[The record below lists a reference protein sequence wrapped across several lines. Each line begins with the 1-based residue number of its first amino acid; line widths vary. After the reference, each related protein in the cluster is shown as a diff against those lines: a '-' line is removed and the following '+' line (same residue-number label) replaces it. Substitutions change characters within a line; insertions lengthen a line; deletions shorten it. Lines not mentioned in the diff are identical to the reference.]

1 MKLENR
7 SKHMKRCLRY
17 MIKKILITGVNSG
30 VGFYLA
36 KKLSRKFKIIG
47 LSRSNNNIKKI
58 NSKNFSFNKVDLS
71 RVEEIDSLKKTKNID
86 CLINNASIFKQKNFK
101 NLTTAEILSIIQTN
115 LIGTILL
122 TRKILKENNLKKI
135 INIISVSGLNG
146 IKNQTIYSSS
156 KHGLK
161 GFFESL
167 NYEIGKKTKIYNI
180 YPGGINTELWNNYK
194 NIKNKKAKNF
204 LNPNDIFS
212 LVFFLINQNNNAIY
226 KNIVLFPDN
235 DFH

>member
-7 SKHMKRCLRY
+7 SKHMKRCLRC

-86 CLINNASIFKQKNFK
+86 CLINNASIFKQKDFK

-204 LNPNDIFS
+204 LSPNDIFS

>member
-1 MKLENR
+1 
-7 SKHMKRCLRY
+7 

-30 VGFYLA
+30 VGFNLA

-71 RVEEIDSLKKTKNID
+71 KTEEIDSLKKTKNID
-86 CLINNASIFKQKNFK
+86 CLINNASIFKQKDFK

-122 TRKILKENNLKKI
+122 TKKILKENNLKKI

-194 NIKNKKAKNF
+194 NIKKKKAKNF
-204 LNPNDIFS
+204 LSPDDIFS
-212 LVFFLINQNNNAIY
+212 LVFFLIKQNNNAIY

>member
-86 CLINNASIFKQKNFK
+86 CLINNASIFKQKDFK

-146 IKNQTIYSSS
+146 IKNQSIYSSS

>member
-1 MKLENR
+1 
-7 SKHMKRCLRY
+7 

-36 KKLSRKFKIIG
+36 NKLSRKFKIIG

-71 RVEEIDSLKKTKNID
+71 KIEEIDSLKKTKKID
-86 CLINNASIFKQKNFK
+86 CLINNASIFKQKNFT

-122 TRKILKENNLKKI
+122 TKKILKENNLKKI

-194 NIKNKKAKNF
+194 DIKKKKAKNF
-204 LNPNDIFS
+204 LSPDDIFS
-212 LVFFLINQNNNAIY
+212 LVFFLIKQNNNAIY

>member
-30 VGFYLA
+30 VGFHLA

-86 CLINNASIFKQKNFK
+86 CLINNASIFKQKDFK

>member
-1 MKLENR
+1 
-7 SKHMKRCLRY
+7 

-30 VGFYLA
+30 VGFNLA

-71 RVEEIDSLKKTKNID
+71 KIEEIDSLKKTKNID
-86 CLINNASIFKQKNFK
+86 CLINNASIFKQKDFK

-122 TRKILKENNLKKI
+122 TKKILKENNLKKI

-167 NYEIGKKTKIYNI
+167 NYEIGKNTKIYNI

-194 NIKNKKAKNF
+194 NIKKKKAKNF
-204 LNPNDIFS
+204 LSPDDIFS
-212 LVFFLINQNNNAIY
+212 LVFFLIKQNNNAIY